1 MTEKRRLGKGLGA
14 LIPEVVAED
23 PSVNEIAL
31 EKIKPNPYQPRR
43 DFNHEKLQQLAESI
57 KEHGILQAVV
67 LSPDGEEYVL
77 IAGERRCRAAR
88 MAGLT
93 TVPAIIRD
101 VSSQQMLEI
110 ALIENLQRDDLNPVE
125 EARAYKRLLKEF
137 EYTQDELAVRVSKS
151 RSAVANSLRLLTLP
165 ENVLKCLEEGRLTPG
180 QARPMITLNG
190 REVQGELLQKILK
203 HALPARVVEREA
215 LRLAS
220 EGVEGQSKKPVEVKA
235 DPLLVELQNQ
245 IQKQLGTK
253 VSISRGSKGG
263 KIEIFY
269 YGEEDL
275 ERLISKLLPKG
286 IE

>member
-23 PSVNEIAL
+23 PSVNEVAL
-31 EKIKPNPYQPRR
+31 EKIKPNPYQPRK

-57 KEHGILQAVV
+57 REHGILQAVV
-67 LSPDGEEYVL
+67 LSPTGEDYLL

-88 MAGLT
+88 MVGLT

-101 VSSQQMLEI
+101 VSNQQMLEI

-125 EARAYKRLLKEF
+125 EALAYSRLLKEF
-137 EYTQDELAVRVSKS
+137 DYTQDQLAARVSKS

-165 ENVLKCLEEGRLTPG
+165 ESVLKHLEEGRLTPG
-180 QARPMITLNG
+180 QARPMIVLNG
-190 REVQGELLQKILK
+190 SEAQRELLQKILK
-203 HALPARVVEREA
+203 YELPARAVEKEA
-215 LRLAS
+215 SRLAS
-220 EGVEGQSKKPVEVKA
+220 ENVEGRTGKPAEAKA
-235 DPLLVELQNQ
+235 DPLIVELQNQ

-253 VSISRGSKGG
+253 VSINGGNKGG
-263 KIEIFY
+263 KIEIYY

-275 ERLISKLLPKG
+275 ERLVSQLLPKG